1 MVFINNATKEM
12 TKCIFNPS
20 YVNLHI
26 GESFVHTSKR
36 WEATSFTEEKP
47 SVRTAGRITGIETIM
62 DESKGE
68 LVKRIM
74 FDGSFE
80 VLDGKG
86 GE

>member
-1 MVFINNATKEM
+1 MIFINSATKER

-26 GESFVHTSKR
+26 GESFVHTSKGR
-36 WEATSFTEEKP
+36 EATSFTEEKP
-47 SVRTAGRITGIETIM
+47 SVRTTGRITGIETIM

-68 LVKRIM
+68 LVKYIV
-74 FDGSFE
+74 FDGSSE